1 MIQLGTVGRSFN
13 SAWRVSR
20 IVALALLSW
29 VGLTTA
35 ASAQGVGQL
44 TLPTDTGI
52 KGRLSLT
59 VSGGL
64 DLDVFGEVVTPG
76 LSCSVEEDA
85 TPETACNQQLRIVQ
99 LTAPL
104 HYPDVYVSTPF
115 RVHAAAGFGIFRR
128 DELIVQFS
136 RSRSSAE
143 PGIRVGRLLSAE
155 GDRDLDGT
163 FTAYDDMSI
172 EGGWRHYFKA
182 TGKSKKYVNLL
193 FGRRTVEA
201 ISADLAGAGADGD
214 LGTVRFYDKATVPT
228 GAVVFGITYEPFKHL
243 GIFLE
248 GGFRFT
254 GKLTQQDA
262 DLDALSLG
270 TINDSGKRIFMPA
283 NLGLVFR
290 F

>member
-1 MIQLGTVGRSFN
+1 MIRQ
-13 SAWRVSR
+13 VSR
-20 IVALALLSW
+20 GLAVLVLAW
-29 VGLTTA
+29 AGLTTPA
-35 ASAQGVGQL
+35 AAQGVGQL
-44 TLPTDTGI
+44 ALPTVEPGI

-64 DLDVFGEVVTPG
+64 DLDVFGELVVPG
-76 LSCSVEEDA
+76 LSCSLEEDA
-85 TPETACNQQLRIVQ
+85 TAETACNQQLRIVQ
-99 LTAPL
+99 ISDPR

-115 RVHAAAGFGIFRR
+115 RVQAAAGFGIFQR
-128 DELIVQFS
+128 DELIVQVS

-155 GDRDLDGT
+155 GDRDLRGT
-163 FTAYDDMSI
+163 FTAYEDFSI
-172 EGGWRHYFKA
+172 EGGLRHYFRA
-182 TGKSKKYVNLL
+182 SGRSKKYVNLT
-193 FGRRTVEA
+193 FGRRTIEA
-201 ISADLAGAGADGD
+201 IGADLAGAGADGD

-228 GAVVFGITYEPFKHL
+228 GAVVFGVTFEPWKHL

-248 GGFRFT
+248 AGFRFT
-254 GKLTQQDA
+254 GKLAQQDA

-270 TINDSGKRIFMPA
+270 AINDTGKRIFMPA